1 MKIDGTC
8 NIPTRN
14 AGASQEETEL
24 ARRVAVVAGGHSKF
38 GKRYDATMRE
48 LCAEAFKPILDEGI
62 TQDMIDA
69 SVLSY
74 AASQFTGQGAGSAL
88 IADYLGLHEKPHLRV
103 ESACTTG
110 TASLRAAWGMVA
122 SGLYDIMLVLGVEQ
136 MNRVTS
142 AQATELMARAG
153 DMRWEYPFGISF
165 PAFYALMASRYMHKY
180 NLPHEVLSM
189 IAVKSHHY
197 GAQNPKA
204 HLPREVTLEEAHNS
218 VPICRP
224 LNLYDCSL
232 ITDGAAAVVIA
243 AEDRVKEFTDEPMW
257 IRGIGAGASD
267 MMVQDRPSLTSI
279 PGAKRAAKAAY
290 KMAGLEPKDMD
301 MAEVHDCFT
310 IAELIAYEDLGFAE
324 PGKGREI
331 VENKENYHDGKIP
344 VNVDG
349 GLKSKGHPLGAT
361 GLSMT
366 YEILMQMRGE
376 AQKPSRQIDDV
387 QYGLAHNVGQSG
399 QFVNIF
405 IFERGW

>member
-1 MKIDGTC
+1 M
-8 NIPTRN
+8 
-14 AGASQEETEL
+14 
-24 ARRVAVVAGGHSKF
+24 ARKVAVVAGGHSKF

-48 LCAEAFKPILDEGI
+48 LCAEAYKPIYDEGI
-62 TQDMIDA
+62 TQDRIEA

-88 IADYLGLHEKPHLRV
+88 IADYLGLQDKPHLRV

-122 SGLYDIMLVLGVEQ
+122 AGLYDVMLVLGVEQ
-136 MNRVTS
+136 MNRVSS
-142 AQATELMARAG
+142 ATATEYMSQAG

-165 PAFYALMASRYMHKY
+165 PAFYALMASRYMSEY
-180 NLPHEVLSM
+180 NMKHDTLAKIS
-189 IAVKSHHY
+189 VKSHHY

-204 HLPREVTLEEAHNS
+204 HLPKEVSFEEANNA

-243 AEDRVKEFTDEPMW
+243 AEDKVKEFTDEPMW
-257 IRGIGAGASD
+257 IKGIGAGASA
-267 MMVQDRPSLTSI
+267 MMIQDRESLTSI

-290 KMAGLEPKDMD
+290 KMAGVEPKDID
-301 MAEVHDCFT
+301 MAEVHDCFS
-310 IAELIAYEDLGFAE
+310 IAELIAYEDIGFAE
-324 PGKGREI
+324 KGKGPEL
-331 VENKENYHDGKIP
+331 VENKEMYHDGRIP
-344 VNVDG
+344 VNCDG

-361 GLSMT
+361 GVSMT
-366 YEILMQMRGE
+366 YEILKQMRGKAE
-376 AQKPSRQIDDV
+376 NPSRQIDDV
-387 QYGLAHNVGQSG
+387 KLGLAHNVGQSG
-399 QFVNIF
+399 QFVNVF

>member
-1 MKIDGTC
+1 M
-8 NIPTRN
+8 
-14 AGASQEETEL
+14 
-24 ARRVAVVAGGHSKF
+24 ARKVAVVAAGHSKF

-48 LCAEAFKPILDEGI
+48 LCAEAYKPIYDAGV
-62 TQDMIDA
+62 TQDKIDA
-69 SVLSY
+69 TVLSY

-88 IADYLGLHEKPHLRV
+88 MADYLGLQDIPHLRV

-122 SGLYDIMLVLGVEQ
+122 AGLYDVMLVLGVEQ
-136 MNRVTS
+136 MNRVSS
-142 AQATELMARAG
+142 AVATEYMSQAG
-153 DMRWEYPFGISF
+153 DMRWEYPYGISF

-180 NLPHEVLSM
+180 NMPHEVLSR
-189 IAVKSHHY
+189 ISVKSHHY

-204 HLPREVTLEEAHNS
+204 HLPREVTLEQADNA

-232 ITDGAAAVVIA
+232 ITDGAAGVIIA
-243 AEDRVKEFTDEPMW
+243 AEDRVKEFTDQPMW
-257 IRGIGAGASD
+257 IKGIGAGASA
-267 MMVQDRPSLTSI
+267 MMIQDRESLTSI

-290 KMAGLEPKDMD
+290 KMAGVGPKDLD
-301 MAEVHDCFT
+301 MVEVHDCFS
-310 IAELIAYEDLGFAE
+310 IAELIAYEDLGLAE
-324 PGKGREI
+324 PGKGRELI
-331 VENKENYHDGKIP
+331 ENKEVYHDARIP
-344 VNVDG
+344 VNCDG

-366 YEILMQMRGE
+366 YEILKQMRGE
-376 AQKPSRQIDDV
+376 AENPSRQIDDV
-387 QYGLAHNVGQSG
+387 KIGLAHNVGQSG

>member
-1 MKIDGTC
+1 M
-8 NIPTRN
+8 
-14 AGASQEETEL
+14 

-48 LCAEAFKPILDEGI
+48 LCAEAYKPIYDEGI
-62 TQDMIDA
+62 TQDKIEA
-69 SVLSY
+69 TILSY

-88 IADYLGLHEKPHLRV
+88 IADTLGLHDKPHLRV

-122 SGLYDIMLVLGVEQ
+122 AGLYDVMLVLGVEQ
-136 MNRVTS
+136 MNRVS
-142 AQATELMARAG
+142 SSVATEYMSQAG
-153 DMRWEYPFGISF
+153 DMRWEYPYGISF
-165 PAFYALMASRYMHKY
+165 PAFYALMASRYMHEY

-189 IAVKSHHY
+189 ISVKSHHY
-197 GAQNPKA
+197 GARNPKA

-232 ITDGAAAVVIA
+232 ITDGAAGVVIA
-243 AEDRVKEFTDEPMW
+243 AEERVKEFTDEPMW
-257 IRGIGAGASD
+257 IKGIGAGASA
-267 MMVQDRPSLTSI
+267 MMIQDRESLTSI
-279 PGAKRAAKAAY
+279 PGAKRASKAAF

-301 MAEVHDCFT
+301 MAQVHDCFS
-310 IAELIAYEDLGFAE
+310 IAELIAYEDIGFAE
-324 PGKGREI
+324 AGKGREL
-331 VENKENYHDGKIP
+331 VENKEIYHDGKIP
-344 VNVDG
+344 VNCDG

-366 YEILMQMRGE
+366 YEILKQMRGE
-376 AQKPSRQIDDV
+376 AEDQSRQIDDV

-399 QFVNIF
+399 QFVNVF

>member
-1 MKIDGTC
+1 M
-8 NIPTRN
+8 
-14 AGASQEETEL
+14 
-24 ARRVAVVAGGHSKF
+24 ARKVAVVAGGHSKF

-48 LCAEAFKPILDEGI
+48 LCAEAYKPIYDAGI
-62 TQDMIDA
+62 TQDKIDA
-69 SVLSY
+69 TVLSY

-88 IADYLGLHEKPHLRV
+88 MADYLGLQKVPHLRV

-122 SGLYDIMLVLGVEQ
+122 AGLYDVMLVLGVEQ
-136 MNRVTS
+136 MNRVSS
-142 AQATELMARAG
+142 AVATEYMSMAG
-153 DMRWEYPFGISF
+153 DMRWEYPYGISF
-165 PAFYALMASRYMHKY
+165 PAFYALMASRYMHEY
-180 NLPHEVLSM
+180 DMPHEVLSR
-189 IAVKSHHY
+189 ISVKSHHY

-204 HLPREVTLEEAHNS
+204 HLPREVTLEQADNA

-232 ITDGAAAVVIA
+232 ITDGAAGVIIA
-243 AEDRVKEFTDEPMW
+243 AEERVKEFTDRPMW
-257 IRGIGAGASD
+257 IKGIGAGASA
-267 MMVQDRPSLTSI
+267 MMIQDRESLTSI

-290 KMAGLEPKDMD
+290 EMAGVGPEDID
-301 MAEVHDCFT
+301 MAEVHDCFS

-324 PGKGREI
+324 PGKGRELI
-331 VENKENYHDGKIP
+331 ENKEVYHDGKIP
-344 VNVDG
+344 INCDG

-366 YEILMQMRGE
+366 YEILKQMRGE
-376 AQKPSRQIDDV
+376 SENASRQIDDV
-387 QYGLAHNVGQSG
+387 KIGLAHNVGQSG

>member
-1 MKIDGTC
+1 
-8 NIPTRN
+8 
-14 AGASQEETEL
+14 L

-38 GKRYDATMRE
+38 GKRYDATVRE

-88 IADYLGLHEKPHLRV
+88 IADYLGLQDKPHLRV
-103 ESACTTG
+103 ESACATG

-122 SGLYDIMLVLGVEQ
+122 SGLYDVMLVLGVEQ

-153 DMRWEYPFGISF
+153 DMRWEYPYGVSF
-165 PAFYALMASRYMHKY
+165 PAFYALMASRYMHEY

-204 HLPREVTLEEAHNS
+204 HLPREVSLEEANNA
-218 VPICRP
+218 VPIARP

-257 IRGIGAGASD
+257 FKGIGAGASE
-267 MMVQDRPSLTSI
+267 MMIQDRPSLTSI

-290 KMAGLEPKDMD
+290 KMAGLEPKDID

-331 VENKENYHDGKIP
+331 VENKENYHDGRIP

-361 GLSMT
+361 GISMT
-366 YEILMQMRGE
+366 YEILMQMRGK

-399 QFVNIF
+399 QFVNVMIY
-405 IFERGW
+405 ERGW

>member
-1 MKIDGTC
+1 MV
-8 NIPTRN
+8 
-14 AGASQEETEL
+14 
-24 ARRVAVVAGGHSKF
+24 RRVAVVAGGHSKF

-122 SGLYDIMLVLGVEQ
+122 SGLYDVMLVLGVEQ

-165 PAFYALMASRYMHKY
+165 PAFYALMASRYMHEY

-257 IRGIGAGASD
+257 IRGIGAGASE

-324 PGKGREI
+324 QGKGREI

>member
-1 MKIDGTC
+1 
-8 NIPTRN
+8 
-14 AGASQEETEL
+14 L
-24 ARRVAVVAGGHSKF
+24 ARKVAVVAAGHGKF

-48 LCAEAFKPILDEGI
+48 LCAEAYKPIYDEGL
-62 TQDMIDA
+62 TQDKIEA

-88 IADYLGLHEKPHLRV
+88 IADYLGVQDKPHLRV

-122 SGLYDIMLVLGVEQ
+122 AGLYDVMLVVGVEQ
-136 MNRVTS
+136 MNRVSS
-142 AQATELMARAG
+142 AVATEYMSQAG

-165 PAFYALMASRYMHKY
+165 PAFYALMASRYMSEY
-180 NLPHEVLSM
+180 GIGHEVLSK
-189 IAVKSHHY
+189 ISVKSHHY

-204 HLPREVTLEEAHNS
+204 HLPREVTLEEANNA

-243 AEDRVKEFTDEPMW
+243 AEDRVKEFTDRPMW
-257 IRGIGAGASD
+257 IKGIGAGASA
-267 MMVQDRPSLTSI
+267 MMIQDRQSLTSI

-290 KMAGLEPKDMD
+290 KMAGVEPKDID
-301 MAEVHDCFT
+301 MAEVHDCFS

-324 PGKGREI
+324 PGKGAEI
-331 VENKENYHDGKIP
+331 VENKDMYHDGRIP
-344 VNVDG
+344 INCDG

-361 GLSMT
+361 GVSMT
-366 YEILMQMRGE
+366 YEILKQMRGE
-376 AQKPSRQIDDV
+376 AENQSRQIDDV
-387 QYGLAHNVGQSG
+387 NIGLAHNVGQSG
-399 QFVNIF
+399 QFVNVF

>member
-1 MKIDGTC
+1 
-8 NIPTRN
+8 
-14 AGASQEETEL
+14 L

>member
-1 MKIDGTC
+1 
-8 NIPTRN
+8 
-14 AGASQEETEL
+14 L

-165 PAFYALMASRYMHKY
+165 PAFYALMASRYMHEY

-189 IAVKSHHY
+189 IAVKSPHY

-204 HLPREVTLEEAHNS
+204 HLPREVTLEAAHNS

-257 IRGIGAGASD
+257 IRGIGAGASE

-387 QYGLAHNVGQSG
+387 QFGLAHNVGQSG

>member
-1 MKIDGTC
+1 M
-8 NIPTRN
+8 
-14 AGASQEETEL
+14 

-48 LCAEAFKPILDEGI
+48 LVAEAYKPIYDAGI
-62 TQDMIDA
+62 TQDKIDA

-88 IADYLGLHEKPHLRV
+88 MADYIGLQRKPHLRV

-122 SGLYDIMLVLGVEQ
+122 AGLYDVMLVLGVEQ
-136 MNRVTS
+136 MNRVSS
-142 AQATELMARAG
+142 ATATEYMSQAG

-165 PAFYALMASRYMHKY
+165 PAFYALMASRYMHDY
-180 NLPHEVLSM
+180 NMPHDVLAQ
-189 IAVKSHHY
+189 IAVKSHYY

-204 HLPREVTLEEAHNS
+204 HLPKEVGFEEANNA

-232 ITDGAAAVVIA
+232 ITDGAAGVVIA
-243 AEDRVKEFTDEPMW
+243 AEERVKEFTDQPMW
-257 IRGIGAGASD
+257 IKGIGAGASE
-267 MMVQDRPSLTSI
+267 MMIQDRPSLTSI
-279 PGAKRAAKAAY
+279 PGAKQAAQAAY
-290 KMAGLEPKDMD
+290 KMAGLGPDDMN

-331 VENKENYHDGKIP
+331 VENKENYHTGRIP
-344 VNVDG
+344 VNCDG

-361 GLSMT
+361 GVSMT
-366 YEILMQMRGE
+366 YEILSQMRE
-376 AQKPSRQIDDV
+376 KAENPSRQIKDV
-387 QYGLAHNVGQSG
+387 KYGIAHNVGQSG
-399 QFVNIF
+399 QFVNVF

>member
-1 MKIDGTC
+1 M
-8 NIPTRN
+8 
-14 AGASQEETEL
+14 
-24 ARRVAVVAGGHSKF
+24 ARKVAVVAGGHSKF

-48 LCAEAFKPILDEGI
+48 LCAESYKPIYDEGI
-62 TQDMIDA
+62 TQDKIDA

-88 IADYLGLHEKPHLRV
+88 MADYIGMQDKPHLRV

-122 SGLYDIMLVLGVEQ
+122 AGLYDVMLVMGVEQ
-136 MNRVTS
+136 MNRVSS
-142 AQATELMARAG
+142 ATATEYMSRAG
-153 DMRWEYPFGISF
+153 DMRWEYPYGISF
-165 PAFYALMASRYMHKY
+165 PAFYALMASRYMSEY

-189 IAVKSHHY
+189 ISVKSHFY
-197 GAQNPKA
+197 GSQNPKA
-204 HLPREVTLEEAHNS
+204 HLPRTVSLEEANNA

-243 AEDRVKEFTDEPMW
+243 AEERVKEFTDRPMW
-257 IRGIGAGASD
+257 IRGIGAGASAN
-267 MMVQDRPSLTSI
+267 MIQDRTSLTSI

-301 MAEVHDCFT
+301 MAEVHDCFS
-310 IAELIAYEDLGFAE
+310 IAELIAYEDCGFAE

-331 VENKENYHDGKIP
+331 VENKENYIDGRIP
-344 VNVDG
+344 VNCDG

-366 YEILMQMRGE
+366 YEIMKQMRGE
-376 AQKPSRQIDDV
+376 AENASRQIKDV
-387 QYGLAHNVGQSG
+387 KYGFAHNVGQSG
-399 QFVNIF
+399 QFCNVF